1 MLKAKLTDQ
10 RGQSLIEL
18 ALMAPFL
25 LIALYIPVDF
35 GVAMFKAHMA
45 QNAAREATRLAVST
59 KDPFNSTA
67 ATSTASDALIRLPGG
82 LTAKSATASFYG
94 TGVTGCMQVVEV
106 SVQGTYHFFLYQLM
120 NLFGGTTPDVLTIT
134 RKSRMRYEFQP
145 AANVTP
151 ACDFTLSGTAP

>member
-1 MLKAKLTDQ
+1 MLKVKLTDQ

-59 KDPFNSTA
+59 KDPF
-67 ATSTASDALIRLPGG
+67 
-82 LTAKSATASFYG
+82 
-94 TGVTGCMQVVEV
+94 
-106 SVQGTYHFFLYQLM
+106 
-120 NLFGGTTPDVLTIT
+120 
-134 RKSRMRYEFQP
+134 
-145 AANVTP
+145 
-151 ACDFTLSGTAP
+151 